1 MSATGGIGPALGRTS
16 CPAGLATIRARPDSG
31 NRLGQGGFEFFGRGT
46 LRSRLTPSTSRCEGG
61 SAVGG
66 GTLTSIR
73 IDLNCDVGE
82 SFGAWRIDISP
93 AVLEKISSANV
104 ACGFHAGDAMAM
116 EEAVCSCRT
125 SNVAVGAHPGFPDLM
140 GFGRR
145 EMTVSPREARNYL
158 LYQVG
163 ALVAFCRSAG
173 VELQHVKPHGALY
186 NAAAGDAR
194 LAEGLIDGML
204 HLQPRPILLT
214 LSGSCLARLAAEAG
228 LRVGHEIF
236 ADRAYNSDGS
246 LVSRCVP
253 GAVIRDPE
261 VIARRA
267 VRMIREGEVE
277 TIDAGVIAVRADSIC
292 VHGDTPGATE
302 IVLRLADALEQAK
315 IEVVALR
322 DLV

>member
-1 MSATGGIGPALGRTS
+1 MDVDP
-16 CPAGLATIRARPDSG
+16 
-31 NRLGQGGFEFFGRGT
+31 QV
-46 LRSRLTPSTSRCEGG
+46 LRR
-61 SAVGG
+61 
-66 GTLTSIR
+66 
-73 IDLNCDVGE
+73 
-82 SFGAWRIDISP
+82 
-93 AVLEKISSANV
+93 ISSANV

-125 SNVAVGAHPGFPDLM
+125 HNVAVGAHPGFPDLM

-145 EMTVSPREARNYL
+145 EMSVSPREARNYL

-173 VELQHVKPHGALY
+173 VDLQHVKPHGALY

-204 HLQPRPILLT
+204 HLQPRPILLA

-228 LRVGHEIF
+228 LRVGHEVF
-236 ADRAYNSDGS
+236 ADRAYNSDGR
-246 LVSRCVP
+246 LVSRAAP
-253 GAVIRDPE
+253 GAVIDDPE
-261 VIARRA
+261 AVARRA
-267 VRMIREGEVE
+267 VRMIRDGEVE
-277 TIDAGVIAVRADSIC
+277 TIDGGIIAVRADSIC
-292 VHGDTPGATE
+292 VHGDTPRAAE